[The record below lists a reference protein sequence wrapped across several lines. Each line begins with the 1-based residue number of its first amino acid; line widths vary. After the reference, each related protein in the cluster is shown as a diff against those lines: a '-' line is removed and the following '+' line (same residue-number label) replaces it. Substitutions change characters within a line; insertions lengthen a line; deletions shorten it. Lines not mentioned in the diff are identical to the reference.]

1 MQFKARQPNSCEQP
15 FITHSKHLL
24 RHQSTSM
31 HMELHTSM
39 WHKPTIAQ
47 LCLQQCKY
55 NQAGNG
61 FYQYFDIYIHYG
73 SCLKTPALSY
83 WNCSNIHKNKTHQK
97 TVTSAK
103 WANHFFNKIYG
114 KMKQHVIV
122 SETKPNHILF
132 KSCKHCCIL
141 NKISSHF

>member
-24 RHQSTSM
+24 MYQSTCM

-47 LCLQQCKY
+47 LCLQQFKY

-61 FYQYFDIYIHYG
+61 FYQYFDIYTLWFMSKDACTFI
-73 SCLKTPALSY
+73 LK
-83 WNCSNIHKNKTHQK
+83 
-97 TVTSAK
+97 
-103 WANHFFNKIYG
+103 
-114 KMKQHVIV
+114 
-122 SETKPNHILF
+122 
-132 KSCKHCCIL
+132 
-141 NKISSHF
+141 